1 MNTLRFDLYPD
12 LTLLSLYRWKACAR
26 VGSMARWPVRLCS
39 SSPAWAWWRWAT
51 PSPPPPSLRSRCT
64 ATSSCS
70 APHSTWSLSSW
81 TRGQAVYL
89 DVKLFKLYRTVLL
102 IAVGVADPHTVHSNA
117 DPDPGSALAF
127 MRFRI
132 QMQIRIQKGKI
143 RLEKLKG
150 KQKNVHGKYLNFQFK
165 FSAFFAS
172 GFGSIKS
179 PVILILVTDYYSAAD
194 PHHGLL

>member
-1 MNTLRFDLYPD
+1 MWLESGVDPPSYLAEDRPP
-12 LTLLSLYRWKACAR
+12 LLSLAASSDLAWENSAQNLKLEFVWA
-26 VGSMARWPVRLCS
+26 PVVNGDMNRALE
-39 SSPAWAWWRWAT
+39 RWA
-51 PSPPPPSLRSRCT
+51 
-64 ATSSCS
+64 
-70 APHSTWSLSSW
+70 
-81 TRGQAVYL
+81 RGQAVYL

-132 QMQIRIQKGKI
+132 QMQIRIQKVKI

>member
-1 MNTLRFDLYPD
+1 M
-12 LTLLSLYRWKACAR
+12 WIGIHIC
-26 VGSMARWPVRLCS
+26 
-39 SSPAWAWWRWAT
+39 
-51 PSPPPPSLRSRCT
+51 
-64 ATSSCS
+64 
-70 APHSTWSLSSW
+70 
-81 TRGQAVYL
+81 
-89 DVKLFKLYRTVLL
+89 
-102 IAVGVADPHTVHSNA
+102 
-117 DPDPGSALAF
+117 PDPGSALAF

-132 QMQIRIQKGKI
+132 QMQIRIQGLKT

-194 PHHGLL
+194 SVHNFFLLQDPETCSIAEIYTYVFIRPWSHCSCTGSQHSVYKVPVPNVRG

>member
-1 MNTLRFDLYPD
+1 MSGCGWSLV
-12 LTLLSLYRWKACAR
+12 LTRPATWQRTAPLSSASL
-26 VGSMARWPVRLCS
+26 
-39 SSPAWAWWRWAT
+39 
-51 PSPPPPSLRSRCT
+51 PPPTWPGRTRPK
-64 ATSSCS
+64 TSS
-70 APHSTWSLSSW
+70 WSLSGRPSW
-81 TRGQAVYL
+81 TGTWTGPWRGGPEVRQYIYL